1 MEHEVRARQPQPLM
15 TWLDRGVAGL
25 YPGYF
30 ALVMATGII
39 SNALFFMGWIALSS
53 GLFVINVLAYPALLV
68 MTLARALAH
77 RDALWRDLTDPKLVF
92 SFFTIVA
99 ASDVFGVQCD
109 LRGMATA
116 AVALW
121 LFALLVWFVL
131 LYFSF
136 SVLTFL
142 NTVHNA
148 NVVHGGWLIAIVGT
162 QSLVLLGAR
171 VAGHASDLTGWIFIL
186 IHMLWGIGIAL
197 YGMFVTLFSYRI
209 FFFEVEPKDVTPLH
223 WVVMGAA
230 AISANAGT
238 TLILSES
245 HLPFLQAMQPFVD
258 GVTLII
264 WAWGTWWIPLLI
276 VFGIWAHGVRRLPL
290 VYTPALWSMVFP
302 LGMYSLS
309 TFRLSLAT
317 QFPPLQNLGLAL
329 VWVAFV
335 VWLATFTAMLASIW
349 QTRRTLRVQDAPT
362 GS

>member
-1 MEHEVRARQPQPLM
+1 MGGWRA
-15 TWLDRGVAGL
+15 WLDNGVAGL

-39 SNALFFMGWIALSS
+39 SNAFFFMGWLALSNA
-53 GLFVINVLAYPALLV
+53 LFGINLIAYPVLLL
-68 MTLARALAH
+68 MTLARIGDH
-77 RDALWRDLTDPKLVF
+77 PRVIWRDLTDPKIVF

-99 ASDVFGVQCD
+99 ASSVLGVQFD
-109 LRGMATA
+109 LRGVAAAAT
-116 AVALW
+116 VLW
-121 LFALLVWFVL
+121 LFAFLVGFVL

-142 NTVHNA
+142 NTAHDA

-171 VAGHASDLTGWIFIL
+171 VAEHSLEAAGWIFIL

-197 YGMFVTLFSYRI
+197 YGIFVTLFSYRI

-245 HLPFLQAMQPFVD
+245 HLPFLQAMRPFVD

-276 VFGIWAHGVRRLPL
+276 VFGVWAHGIRKLSIT
-290 VYTPALWSMVFP
+290 YTPALWSLVFP

-329 VWVAFV
+329 VWIAFA
-335 VWLATFTAMLASIW
+335 VWVATFIGMIRSLWRSRRASG
-349 QTRRTLRVQDAPT
+349 DAQGPAIH
-362 GS
+362 S